1 MVRMLL
7 AVLLATCGVTVTAGQ
22 VRAVPGDCPPT
33 CDRIPDSAWIEATSV
48 PLYPVYKWPQ
58 LAGLAVTAASPRTK
72 LEEECATPVIPGD
85 PRSYAVA
92 ARAVVAQPDG
102 QWQLQV
108 QVMHWRGDA
117 AAGGQAVATTMR
129 RARLALRACQL
140 TAPRTSP
147 SITVD
152 QPDRLAAVVSVAG
165 RRVLRQYLV
174 AQPRNS
180 TVVELAMWAPTPPAV
195 PWPPVPDPEIFEAM
209 SAPLCTA
216 YIGSCG

>member
-1 MVRMLL
+1 M
-7 AVLLATCGVTVTAGQ
+7 
-22 VRAVPGDCPPT
+22 
-33 CDRIPDSAWIEATSV
+33 

-58 LAGLAVTAASPRTK
+58 LAGLAVTAANPRTK

-85 PRSYAVA
+85 PRSFAVA

-117 AAGGQAVATTMR
+117 ATGGQAMSTAMR
-129 RARLALRACQL
+129 RALLGLRTCQL

-147 SITVD
+147 SITTD
-152 QPDRLAAVVSVAG
+152 RPDRLAAVVSVDG
-165 RRVLRQYLV
+165 RRVLHQYLI
-174 AQPRNS
+174 AHPRSS
-180 TVVELAMWAPTPPAV
+180 TVVELAMWSLTPPAV
-195 PWPPVPDPEIFEAM
+195 PWPPVPDLEIFEAM
-209 SAPLCTA
+209 AAPLCTA